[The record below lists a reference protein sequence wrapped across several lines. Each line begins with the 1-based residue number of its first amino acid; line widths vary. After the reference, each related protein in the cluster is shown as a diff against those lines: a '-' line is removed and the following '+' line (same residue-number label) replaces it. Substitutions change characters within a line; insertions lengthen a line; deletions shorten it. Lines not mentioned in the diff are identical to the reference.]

1 MSIRV
6 TWALFF
12 VAFVYNILDAYHTKL
27 LLSLGA
33 TEMNPL
39 MDYVI
44 KEFGINH
51 LYSVKILMFLFLALV
66 LFLHQKEF
74 KKKERKNEKNF

>member
-1 MSIRV
+1 MSIWI

-12 VAFVYNILDAYHTKL
+12 VAFVYNILDAYHTTFL
-27 LLSLGA
+27 ISIGG

-51 LYSVKILMFLFLALV
+51 LYSVKILMFLSLAIILA
-66 LFLHQKEF
+66 LHQKEF
-74 KKKERKNEKNF
+74 KKKERKNE